1 MGTPLVGQR
10 LGSYE
15 ITSLLGSGGMGEVY
29 RARDV
34 TLGRDVAIK
43 ILPELFA
50 LDAERRARF
59 EREARVL
66 AALNHP
72 HIGAI
77 YGFEQRSGIH
87 ALVLELVEGES
98 LANRLRLGPLPIPD
112 ALALARQIADAL
124 HAAHEKGIIHRD
136 LKPSNILVSRD
147 GGVKVVDFG
156 LAKAALDDPGSD
168 LSHSPTIT
176 AGGTRAGVLLGT
188 AAYMSPEQARGRRID
203 KRTDVWAFGCVLYEL
218 LTGRKAFDGASVSD
232 TLAGVLEREPDWS
245 ALPRRMP
252 AAVHRVLR
260 RCLAKDPRRRLHDI
274 ADARL
279 ELDDGLDN
287 TADSDATAVPSQPSR
302 ARMASWM
309 LVAIAAGAA
318 AAAAALLALM
328 PRSAATVTRFTLAL
342 SDEAEFTGGMALS
355 PDGRTL
361 VYSAVDSAG
370 RRLFRRALDSL
381 ESIPIRGTEGGN
393 FPFFS
398 PDGASVAFLVDRH
411 IRRVPL
417 QGGVAARIADAA
429 ASRGG
434 AVWLPDDTIVFG
446 AEGQGLMRVAASGG
460 EIRDLTRLD
469 TARGELEHR
478 SPAVTPNGRAVSFT
492 VHYGG
497 RDSQRAHAVSLESGQ
512 RTELV
517 QGNGACFLASGHIVF
532 QRGGSLWVAPFNESA
547 LKLTVAPVAMVERVG
562 IALDW
567 SPKVALA
574 ANGSL
579 AYATGGEPYPP
590 RTLLWVDKK
599 GREQP
604 IDAPGRSWYWPQV
617 SPDGSRIGVHIMDPI
632 NMDAWIYELDHGPL
646 VRMTYHPHQDGYPLW
661 SPDGKQVVF
670 WSRQGGGPG
679 DLYLRSADLTGD
691 DVRLT
696 VSRDFTYYTPFAW
709 ADGGKLLV
717 FQAASRETGLGIGIM
732 PIDGTQGPR
741 LIVDGPADEAK
752 PAMSPNGRWIAYE
765 SNVSGKAEVYVQPFP
780 GLDGRWQVSSQG
792 GAAPLWSPAGDEL
805 FYRNGPAVVSVPVET
820 AGRTFRYGNPRVLF
834 DGPYVLERMGQGDA
848 RSYDLAPDGQRFLM
862 IKEPAP
868 PTTEIVIIE
877 NWIEEVKRLVPARR

>member
-287 TADSDATAVPSQPSR
+287 TADSDAMAVPSQPSR

>member
-50 LDAERRARF
+50 LDAERRARV